1 MISVDKA
8 TMTYKSG
15 KGIFDVSFQV
25 KEGEVFGYLGPN
37 GAGKTTTIRLLMGFT
52 NPDSGGCTI
61 RGLDCRRAAP
71 EIQKFVGYLP
81 GEMAFFEE
89 MTGKQFLRAMNEMRG
104 IKNNSRTQQLLERLE
119 LDCSGRIRKMSKGM
133 KQKLGIVAAFQHD
146 PSVYILDEPT
156 SGLDPLMQQV
166 FIEMALEERDR
177 GKTILM
183 SSHNFEEIERTCD
196 RAGVI
201 REGRLAAVED
211 IHSLREARRRI
222 YSVTLG
228 SEKDV
233 ETLKASGLELRAVEE
248 TRVEVVIGSNY
259 DDFIKALGKCRVLG
273 LDVVS
278 QTLEQVF
285 MQYYGEVTQRERN
298 AV

>member
-104 IKNNSRTQQLLERLE
+104 LKNNTRTQQLLERLE

-146 PSVYILDEPT
+146 PAVYILDEPT

-228 SEKDV
+228 SKKDV

-273 LDVVS
+273 LGVVS

>member
-104 IKNNSRTQQLLERLE
+104 LKNNIRTQQLLERLE

-146 PSVYILDEPT
+146 PAVYILDEPT

-273 LDVVS
+273 LGVVS

>member
-104 IKNNSRTQQLLERLE
+104 LKNNTRTQQLLERLE

-146 PSVYILDEPT
+146 PAVYILDEPT

-273 LDVVS
+273 LGVVS